1 MRAKEF
7 FVEGKSTP
15 AKVSK
20 KISNPVSAFNYAKN
34 VIKGRFPEGEKAI
47 ASDPKYAY
55 RYANSVLKGRWPEA
69 EKVIASAPWWAYNY
83 AKNVIRG
90 RWPEAEKEIASDPG
104 SLFFYAK
111 NVIRGRW
118 FEMEERLV
126 TDPAF
131 EDAAYRYV
139 QHFIKDVKNRK
150 ITPLNWIKS
159 TRAEYIDRQ
168 NQMRDNE
175 FFVEEK
181 HTGGALGLPFPGTYE
196 QEYNMFKRKGPMR
209 ITAMTSE
216 EDESLKKTRKKVKLN
231 RTK

>member
-7 FVEGKSTP
+7 FIEGKSTQ
-15 AKVSK
+15 A
-20 KISNPVSAFNYAKN
+20 KISNPVTALNYALK

-47 ASDPKYAY
+47 ASDPRCALKYAT
-55 RYANSVLKGRWPEA
+55 RVLKGRFPEG
-69 EKVIASAPWWAYNY
+69 EKAIASEPWLAQYY
-83 AKNVIRG
+83 ARNVIRG
-90 RWPEAEKEIASDPG
+90 RWPEAEKEIASDPH
-104 SLFFYAK
+104 SLFNYAK

-131 EDAAYRYV
+131 KDAAYRYA

-150 ITPLNWIKS
+150 STPLSWIKS

>member
-7 FVEGKSTP
+7 FIEGKSTQ
-15 AKVSK
+15 A
-20 KISNPVSAFNYAKN
+20 KISNPVTALNYALK

-47 ASDPKYAY
+47 ASDPRCALKYAT
-55 RYANSVLKGRWPEA
+55 RVLKGRFPEG
-69 EKVIASAPWWAYNY
+69 EKAIASEPWLAQYY
-83 AKNVIRG
+83 AR
-90 RWPEAEKEIASDPG
+90 
-104 SLFFYAK
+104 

-131 EDAAYRYV
+131 KDAAYRYV

-150 ITPLNWIKS
+150 ITPLSWIKS

>member
-150 ITPLNWIKS
+150 ITPLSWIKS